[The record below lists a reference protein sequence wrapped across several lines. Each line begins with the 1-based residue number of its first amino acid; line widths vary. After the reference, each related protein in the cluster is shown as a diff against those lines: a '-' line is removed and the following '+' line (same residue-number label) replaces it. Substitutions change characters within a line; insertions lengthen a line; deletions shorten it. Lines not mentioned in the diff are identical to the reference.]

1 MIARAGPQLALGMG
15 MTNKSHTNSN
25 LESELRS
32 VKEQVLAMGHLVESH
47 VGDAIRALS
56 QRDAE
61 LANRVVE
68 ADRAVNQME
77 LAVDEECIRVLALYQ
92 PEASDLR
99 FVASALKMV
108 TDLERIG
115 DLAVNMAECALLLV
129 DQPPLPVEAA
139 IPGLAG
145 EAQSMLR
152 DVLDAFVKGDP
163 VKAQQIIAA
172 DAKLDEPVRQLC
184 SVVKSEMES
193 NPETVDRGV
202 ALLFLAKRI
211 ERMADHVANVAEM
224 VVYYVRGQDIRH
236 AKSL

>member
-1 MIARAGPQLALGMG
+1 MRRLHHGMG
-15 MTNKSHTNSN
+15 MTNKTHTNTA
-25 LESELRS
+25 LEGELGS
-32 VKEQVLAMGHLVESH
+32 VREEILAMGRLVESH
-47 VGDAIRALS
+47 VGDAIRSLA
-56 QRDAE
+56 QRDTA
-61 LANRVVE
+61 LATRVVD

-77 LAVDEECIRVLALYQ
+77 LAVDEQCIRILALYQ

-115 DLAVNMAECALLLV
+115 DLAVNMAECALMLI
-129 DQPPLPVEAA
+129 DQPALPAEAA
-139 IPGLAG
+139 IPGLA
-145 EAQSMLR
+145 EQAQSMLR

-163 VKAQQIIAA
+163 VKARQIIAA
-172 DAKLDEPVRQLC
+172 DAMVEEPVRRLC
-184 SVVKSEMES
+184 SEVKMEMES
-193 NPETVDRGV
+193 NPQTVDRGV

>member
-1 MIARAGPQLALGMG
+1 
-15 MTNKSHTNSN
+15 MTNKPHTNAN

-32 VKEQVLAMGHLVESH
+32 VKEQILAMGRLVGSH
-47 VGDAIRALS
+47 VGDAIRGLV
-56 QRDAE
+56 QRDVD

-77 LAVDEECIRVLALYQ
+77 LAVDEQCIRVLALYQ

-115 DLAVNMAECALLLV
+115 DLAVNMAECVNVLAGQAAL
-129 DQPPLPVEAA
+129 PTEAA
-139 IPGLAG
+139 IPGLAEKAG
-145 EAQSMLR
+145 TMLT
-152 DVLDAFVKGDP
+152 DVLDAFVENDAA
-163 VKAQQIIAA
+163 KAEQIIAA
-172 DAKLDEPVRQLC
+172 DAKLDEPVRRLC
-184 SVVKSEMES
+184 VEVKSEMGAA
-193 NPETVDRGV
+193 PETIDRGV
-202 ALLFLAKRI
+202 ALLFLAKHI

-224 VVYYVRGQDIRH
+224 VVYHVRGQDIRH